1 MSFRN
6 TGYDEEA
13 ASKAPAFQLLDE
25 GDYPFSII
33 ECIGLLVTDGLA
45 DMVQLKLSVEGNTIF
60 DNRCA
65 GVSSKGQDYDMISPF
80 LKAIDERPGPK
91 EVGSD
96 KYWSSLKGKKG
107 TCHVIQH
114 EIEQGK
120 LAGKMGNKVS
130 YYLIPRTGAPLPTT
144 PKQTPPARRQVP
156 HDPDLDTAADD
167 IPF

>member
-1 MSFRN
+1 MSFRDS
-6 TGYDEEA
+6 GYSEEA
-13 ASKAPAFQLLDE
+13 ADRGFQLLAE

-33 ECIGLLVTDGLA
+33 ECIGLLVTDSGA
-45 DMVQLKLSVEGNTIF
+45 DMVQLKLSVDGNTIF

-80 LKAIDERPGPK
+80 LKAIGERPGSK
-91 EVGSD
+91 EVNSD
-96 KYWSSLKGKKG
+96 KYWSSLKSRKG

-120 LAGKMGNKVS
+120 LAGKMGNKVT
-130 YYLIPRTGAPLPTT
+130 YYLIPRTGESLPTT
-144 PKQTPPARRQVP
+144 PKKTPPARRQVP
-156 HDPDLDTAADD
+156 HDPDLGVSPDD